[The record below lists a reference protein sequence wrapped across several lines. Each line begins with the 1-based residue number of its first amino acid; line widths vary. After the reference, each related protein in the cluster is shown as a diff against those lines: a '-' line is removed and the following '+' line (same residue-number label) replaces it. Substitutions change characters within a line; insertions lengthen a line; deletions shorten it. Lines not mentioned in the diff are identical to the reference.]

1 MENEKQ
7 KIDYVSRAE
16 LFKHGNDIKKEMS
29 SKVDKVES
37 KVDKISEEV
46 VELKVLVIPMVT
58 SAKETAKNTQKMAD
72 TLERYTRSTTKQLH
86 EHDLE
91 IAHVKNS
98 IDNTLKNIADDESEI
113 KEKRFSNVQII
124 TSVLALV
131 GIILGGILSWDWGQF
146 IFK

>member
-1 MENEKQ
+1 MENEKK

-16 LFKHGNDIKKEMS
+16 LFQHGNDIKKEMS
-29 SKVDKVES
+29 KKVDKVET

-46 VELKVLVIPMVT
+46 VELKVLVIPMV
-58 SAKETAKNTQKMAD
+58 SSSKETAKNTQKMAD
-72 TLERYTRSTTKQLH
+72 TLERYTQATTKQLH
-86 EHDLE
+86 DHDLQ
-91 IAHVKNS
+91 IADVKNS
-98 IDNTLKNIADDESEI
+98 IDYTLKSINDDGTEE

-131 GIILGGILSWDWGQF
+131 GIILGAILNWDWGHF